1 MSKFT
6 LPSWLQQRPWL
17 MLPLLGLIPLSAL
30 AFKGDHATP
39 PVPPTPAPV
48 AIAPAPAITPI
59 PAHPLTATAPIP
71 KAAPRPS
78 ASPKP
83 TAAPKSKPKPT
94 SPLPELTAQQKSLN
108 QQAKAQ
114 FSPHALSVDAAIEI
128 HVAIG
133 KGGSLGIASSNG
145 AAVLDQNGHPL
156 SQMDKGQTYGFQVSG
171 QGISVAGIQ
180 LPSAV
185 LIDPVP
191 GGIFYLNNRPYRGRL
206 MVVSNGSELLAVN
219 YVNLKNYLYSVV
231 ASEVSPSWPPA
242 ALKAQAIAA
251 RSYALT
257 YYFRPAH
264 ALYHLGSDEY
274 YQVYSGTEREASA
287 SSQAVDETAG
297 EFVSYRGGIVESL
310 YAASD
315 AIVAEAFQG
324 KGMSQLGAL
333 GLSKQGYTYE
343 QILAYY
349 YPKTAVGRIEL
360 DQE

>member
-1 MSKFT
+1 MSKFNL
-6 LPSWLQQRPWL
+6 LPWLKQRPWL
-17 MLPLLGLIPLSAL
+17 LLPLLALIPLSAF
-30 AFKGDHATP
+30 AFKGTQLPPPATLAVSPSP
-39 PVPPTPAPV
+39 P
-48 AIAPAPAITPI
+48 IAPAPLIT
-59 PAHPLTATAPIP
+59 TAPTP
-71 KAAPRPS
+71 AVKATPP
-78 ASPKP
+78 
-83 TAAPKSKPKPT
+83 AAPKSSPIPKSSPAPKPKQT
-94 SPLPELTAQQKSLN
+94 GPLPALTAQQKAMN

-114 FSPHALSVDAAIEI
+114 FAPHTLSVDAAIEI

-133 KGGSLGIASSNG
+133 KGAALGIASSNG

-156 SQMDKGQTYGFQVSG
+156 SQMDRGQAYSFQVSG
-171 QGISVAGIQ
+171 SGISVAGAQ
-180 LPSAV
+180 LPGAV
-185 LIDPVP
+185 LIEPTP
-191 GGIFYLNNRPYRGRL
+191 GGIFYLQNRPYRGRL
-206 MVVSNGSELLAVN
+206 MLVSNGSELLAVN
-219 YVNLKNYLYSVV
+219 HVNLRNYLYSVV

-264 ALYHLGSDEY
+264 TLYHLGSDEY
-274 YQVYSGTEREASA
+274 FQVYSGTEREAPA
-287 SSQAVDETAG
+287 SSQAVDATAG

-333 GLSKQGYTYE
+333 SLSKQGYSYE
-343 QILAYY
+343 QILGYY